1 MYASIGIRMN
11 VLAPRE
17 SFDRGEWVAV
27 AGSVYILICVY
38 VSIRACKRGD
48 EYLMCRKKRGG
59 DGDGGAETPKKCSK
73 TNSPNTNTNIASH
86 SDTTVCAV
94 SRSLPFASLLLL
106 RCAHPS
112 VRLFVCSL
120 LFVLRMSLNLDVM
133 LCCCLPEKASTVENK
148 AKSWFGLVWFCV
160 VNACLLNLPNTL
172 YNRCIQIRLWF
183 RMTKSK
189 TNARRWR

>member
-1 MYASIGIRMN
+1 MC
-11 VLAPRE
+11 
-17 SFDRGEWVAV
+17 
-27 AGSVYILICVY
+27 ILICVY

-94 SRSLPFASLLLL
+94 SRSLSFASLLLL

-148 AKSWFGLVWFCV
+148 AKSWFGLVLCCQRMFAQLTRHSLQPMHTDQIMVSNDKIENECETV
-160 VNACLLNLPNTL
+160 ALGRDRGKRNDKTALANLKKM
-172 YNRCIQIRLWF
+172 F
-183 RMTKSK
+183 VH
-189 TNARRWR
+189 